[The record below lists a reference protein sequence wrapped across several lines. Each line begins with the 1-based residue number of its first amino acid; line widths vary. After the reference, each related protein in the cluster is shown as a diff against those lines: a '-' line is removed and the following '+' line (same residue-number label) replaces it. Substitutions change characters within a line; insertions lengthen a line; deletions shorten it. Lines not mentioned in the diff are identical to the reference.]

1 MNLPIAHIDALFAAW
16 DRPDSP
22 GCALGIVHA
31 GELVYARGYG
41 MADLEHGVPITPAT
55 VFDIASISKQFTAW
69 CVLAL
74 AEEGQ
79 LSLDDPIQRFCPEV
93 PEYGQRITLHHLL
106 HHTSGLRDYLGIWPV
121 AGLPDANVFRREDVY
136 ATIARQRELNFAP
149 GSDYIYSN
157 TGYWLLGEVVQRVSG
172 QTLREFAHEQVF
184 APLGMASTHF
194 HDDFTEIEPNRAL
207 GHALRGDG
215 SLRLDLS
222 FCDLVGDGGIYTT
235 VEDLARWDAVFYAS
249 PLAGGDAL
257 IAQMHVPGRL
267 VDGSAISYARGL
279 VIGAYRG
286 ARTVS
291 HGGSWAGYR
300 SSLLR
305 FPDERF
311 TVICLANLASM
322 EPWKLAHQVA
332 DLCLGSRLGPATNI
346 PGGAPVAVGD
356 AAFAGVYRN
365 TAWDEPLTL
374 SWQAEGL
381 HLTAPWYGFDG
392 VLAAAGEGAYAIA
405 GETDLRV
412 EFEPGSADDPP
423 AAVIHIEGEPPRRY
437 ARIATGPAE
446 AVPTEEY
453 VGTYASAEANT
464 VYHVRVADGHLWVQ
478 RPGAPDSPLTSLDAD
493 LFSLDDWGLR
503 FARNAAGMVDSFALT
518 AEGAFRLNFT
528 RVAGGGAA

>member
-1 MNLPIAHIDALFAAW
+1 MKLPAGEIDALFAAW
-16 DRPDSP
+16 DRPDTP
-22 GCALGIVHA
+22 GCALGIVYE
-31 GELVYARGYG
+31 GDLVYACGYG

-74 AEEGQ
+74 AQ
-79 LSLDDPIQRFCPEV
+79 QWKLSLDDPIQRFCPEV
-93 PEYGQRITLHHLL
+93 PEYDQPITLHHLL

-136 ATIARQRELNFAP
+136 ATIARQRDLNFAP

-184 APLGMASTHF
+184 GPLEMASTHF

-222 FCDLVGDGGIYTT
+222 FCDLVGDGGVYTT

-267 VDGSAISYARGL
+267 ADGSAISYARGL
-279 VIGAYRG
+279 VVGAYRG

-300 SSLLR
+300 SFLLR
-305 FPDERF
+305 LQDEHF

-332 DLCLGSRLGPATNI
+332 DLCLGSRLGPAKHV
-346 PGGAPVAVGD
+346 PAGAPVVVD
-356 AAFAGVYRN
+356 NAAFAGVYLN
-365 TAWDEPLTL
+365 AQWDEPLTL
-374 SWQAEGL
+374 NWQAEGL
-381 HLTAPWYGFDG
+381 RLALPWYGFDG
-392 VLAAAGEGAYAIA
+392 ALTAVDNGTYAIA

-412 EFEPGSADDPP
+412 ELVPGSADHPQ

-446 AVPTEEY
+446 AVPPEEY
-453 VGTYASAEANT
+453 VGTYASVEANT
-464 VYHVRVADGHLWVQ
+464 VYHVRVADGRLWVQ
-478 RPGAPDSPLTSLDAD
+478 RPGAPDSPLTPLDAD

-503 FARNAAGMVDSFALT
+503 FARNAAGVVTGFALT
-518 AEGAFRLNFT
+518 VEGAFRLNFM
-528 RVAGGGAA
+528 RVDGDGV